1 MEQSIISQY
10 LGWAAWIL
18 LLIPLVLLVRLFSR
32 RSRWSILR
40 MVLVSLSGLAVV
52 SAWLHFSETTVGAAE
67 GSLGGKLGIYF
78 AGKLTEW
85 TGHQVGPAFAI
96 STVLLF
102 LWAAFALMDAVIAT
116 QFHPEYKSTPE
127 CPHPLFVSFIRAALD
142 SIGK

>member
-32 RSRWSILR
+32 RSRWSVLR

-52 SAWLHFSETTVGAAE
+52 SAWLHFAETTVGAAE
-67 GSLGGKLGIYF
+67 GSLGGKLGGF
-78 AGKLTEW
+78 LAGKLTAW
-85 TGHQVGPAFAI
+85 TGQVGPAFTI

-142 SIGK
+142 NIGK